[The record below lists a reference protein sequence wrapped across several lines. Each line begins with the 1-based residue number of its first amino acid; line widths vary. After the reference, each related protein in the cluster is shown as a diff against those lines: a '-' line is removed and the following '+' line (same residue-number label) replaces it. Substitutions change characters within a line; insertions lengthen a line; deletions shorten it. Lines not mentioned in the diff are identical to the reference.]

1 MSSINKEALS
11 KEMVSDFMDKISEV
25 LDRRQKALSS
35 FYNFDFENSMPYSDS
50 P

>member
-1 MSSINKEALS
+1 MSYINKEALS

-25 LDRRQKALSS
+25 LDRRQKAMSN
-35 FYNFDFENSMPYSDS
+35 FYNFDFENSMPFPES